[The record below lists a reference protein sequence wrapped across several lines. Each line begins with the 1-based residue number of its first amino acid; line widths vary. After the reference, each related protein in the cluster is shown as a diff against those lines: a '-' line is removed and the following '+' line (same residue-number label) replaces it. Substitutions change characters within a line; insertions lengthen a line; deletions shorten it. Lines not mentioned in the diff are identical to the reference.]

1 MSKITA
7 IIVDD
12 ERLAR
17 ENLRLLLNEF
27 CPEVEIIGV
36 GKNVEE
42 ARALIAEKKPEA
54 VFLDIR
60 MPSGE
65 EGLDLLEDV
74 KSNNFQI
81 VFVTAFKDYAIKA
94 FNANSTH
101 YILKPIDIDDLKDAV
116 VKLIN
121 YKELFSQDPSNLES
135 HLESIKNL
143 SESIH
148 YQNESNKIRVA
159 HAKGIKIIDDTNILY
174 LEGDGNYTN
183 IFFLDGTSFFDTRT
197 LKVYE
202 EILNQNKF
210 YRIHKK
216 HIINTS
222 YLTDYLQDEGSF
234 AVMQTGVKLP
244 VARARVSDFVK
255 KIKEL

>member
-1 MSKITA
+1 MSKISA

-12 ERLAR
+12 EHLAR

-27 CPEVEIIGV
+27 CPEIEIV
-36 GKNVEE
+36 GAGQNVEE
-42 ARALIAEKKPEA
+42 ARKLIAEKKPEA

-74 KSNNFQI
+74 KHNNFQI

-94 FNANSTH
+94 FNANSIH
-101 YILKPIDIDDLKDAV
+101 YILKPVDIEDLKDAV
-116 VKLIN
+116 VKLKK
-121 YKELFSQDPSNLES
+121 YKELFNQDNANLES
-135 HLESIKNL
+135 YIESIKNL

-148 YQNESNKIRVA
+148 YQNESNKITIS
-159 HAKGIKIIDDTNILY
+159 HAKGIKIIDDANILY

-183 IFFLDGTSFFDTRT
+183 IHFVDGTTFFDTRT

-202 EILNQNKF
+202 EILNSKKF

-216 HIINTS
+216 NIINIS
-222 YLTDYLQDEGSF
+222 YLTDYLQDEGSY
-234 AVMQTGVKLP
+234 AVLQTGVKLP
-244 VARARVSDFVK
+244 VARARTAEFVK
-255 KIKEL
+255 KIKAL

>member
-17 ENLRLLLNEF
+17 ENLRLLLSEF
-27 CPEVEIIGV
+27 CPEVEIIGT

-42 ARALIAEKKPEA
+42 ARVLIAEKKPEA
-54 VFLDIR
+54 IFLDIR

-94 FNANSTH
+94 FNANSIH

-116 VKLIN
+116 GKLIN
-121 YKELFSQDPSNLES
+121 YKELFSQDSSNLES
-135 HLESIKNL
+135 YLESIKNL

-148 YQNESNKIRVA
+148 YQNESNKITVA
-159 HAKGIKIIDDTNILY
+159 HAKGIKIIDVADILY

-183 IFFLDGTSFFDTRT
+183 IHFLDGTSFFDTRT

-202 EILNQNKF
+202 EILNHNKF

-216 HIINTS
+216 NIINIS

-244 VARARVSDFVK
+244 VARARVSEFVK

>member
-12 ERLAR
+12 EHLAR

-27 CPEVEIIGV
+27 CPDVEIIGT
-36 GKNVEE
+36 GQNVEE

-74 KSNNFQI
+74 KHNNFQI

-94 FNANSTH
+94 FNVNSIH
-101 YILKPIDIDDLKDAV
+101 YILKPIDIEDLKEAV
-116 VKLIN
+116 GKLLN
-121 YKELFSQDPSNLES
+121 YKELFSKDSSNMDSYLA
-135 HLESIKNL
+135 SIKNL

-148 YQNESNKIRVA
+148 YQNESNKITIS
-159 HAKGIKIIDDTNILY
+159 HSKGIKIIDDANILY
-174 LEGDGNYTN
+174 LEGDGNCTN
-183 IFFLDGTSFFDTRT
+183 IHFVDGTSFFDTRT
-197 LKVYE
+197 LKIYE
-202 EILNQNKF
+202 EILNSDKF

-216 HIINTS
+216 NIINVS
-222 YLTDYLQDEGSF
+222 YLTDYLQDQGGY
-234 AVMQTGVKLP
+234 AVMQN
-244 VARARVSDFVK
+244 
-255 KIKEL
+255 

>member
-121 YKELFSQDPSNLES
+121 YKELFSQYPSNLES